1 MLLASVSVS
10 TKIDIIVVFALYSSR
25 LLHTH
30 PFACFLPR
38 ESSVPC
44 SPCCYKRRPSP
55 TRITSSL
62 SVRTMRHRFRRGPIF
77 HAAVHSGHC
86 CVLLLEAALSQEH
99 RSVHF
104 SLNDL
109 HEDVTEARAFSWCNM
124 AVLDGIFNLESTAR
138 WSLSLSLSVSLSLSL
153 SRLTSYRQIS
163 TSRLTSYFGMV
174 QDTVVAETMDVGTT
188 ASLPVPLMKP
198 LVARRKRKNRQ
209 LLVASVCR

>member
-1 MLLASVSVS
+1 MA

-38 ESSVPC
+38 DSSVSC

-62 SVRTMRHRFRRGPIF
+62 SVRTMHHCFRRGPIF
-77 HAAVHSGHC
+77 HVAVHSGHC
-86 CVLLLEAALSQEH
+86 CVLPLEAALSQEH

-124 AVLDGIFNLESTAR
+124 AVLDGVFNLLRVVFVTTYELPADFNFA
-138 WSLSLSLSVSLSLSL
+138 
-153 SRLTSYRQIS
+153 
-163 TSRLTSYFGMV
+163 SYFGMV

-188 ASLPVPLMKP
+188 VSLPQCL
-198 LVARRKRKNRQ
+198 
-209 LLVASVCR
+209 